1 MAFRS
6 FRYHPDA
13 EEGLEALFGRG
24 KTTFEDLKH
33 LIQQVQ
39 NDWEPQGEDIPQHL
53 VPFEDFFLIFTVAQD
68 DSSVLVLAAVERQ
81 PRL

>member
-13 EEGLEALFGRG
+13 DEGLEALFERGR
-24 KTTFEDLKH
+24 TTFADLMR
-33 LIQQVQ
+33 LIQTVQ
-39 NDWEPQGEDIPQHL
+39 NEWQPQEEAASEHIVD
-53 VPFEDFFLIFTVAQD
+53 FEDFFLIFTVAD
-68 DSSVLVLAAVERQ
+68 DDRSVLVLAAVERQ